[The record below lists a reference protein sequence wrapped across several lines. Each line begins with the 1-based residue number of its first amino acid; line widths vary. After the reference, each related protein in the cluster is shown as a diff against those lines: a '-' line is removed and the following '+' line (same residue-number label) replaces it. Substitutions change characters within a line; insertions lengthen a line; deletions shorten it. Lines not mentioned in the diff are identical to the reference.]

1 MTTEDGT
8 ESVTVEL
15 NEFIKFD
22 SPTGIGIAYFSTN
35 STAGMLA
42 PLNNMI
48 AVFLDEIQPNED
60 SVIRFFEWKG
70 HGSSASDA
78 GAMEPAPQLP

>member
-15 NEFIKFD
+15 NEFIKFV

-35 STAGMLA
+35 STAGMPA

-60 SVIRFFEWKG
+60 SVIRV
-70 HGSSASDA
+70 
-78 GAMEPAPQLP
+78 L